1 MENFRQSIYFRSH
14 TVLSSVEL
22 PHLALHSMWM
32 TPCPAYPHY
41 IYYLLLNH
49 LVIFSAV
56 RSCAGNHTIFC
67 SDNPYFSQQWPQI
80 VRLVTLVIKIYKR
93 FLSSSGRL
101 KILGFDIYAHVHTNA
116 LYTGLDIAYT
126 FRNHCRSWNTSLNRR
141 DSWNCIL
148 ALSLPWGSIT
158 FSKLLHPPCTSSLS
172 PSISCPHSVPLLS
185 DVIRVIILNWENR
198 TC

>member
-148 ALSLPWGSIT
+148 ALSPMRLYYLLQAPPSSMHFLAITLYFLPPLCAT
-158 FSKLLHPPCTSSLS
+158 AFRCYPCDYT
-172 PSISCPHSVPLLS
+172 
-185 DVIRVIILNWENR
+185 
-198 TC
+198 